1 MSRRYKFLNQDS
13 VFEAFNKVRDAF
25 LAAKNGEEV
34 DLITDALIT
43 YDERLKIGRRIIIA
57 GLLDSDMG
65 YQEIAHLLK
74 VGSTT
79 ILSVDRQLT
88 NHPQGFQLIFAR
100 SQKVENK
107 YREKAYRKVGGTK
120 VVFKK
125 TIYTGYKRKD
135 VPR

>member
-1 MSRRYKFLNQDS
+1 M
-13 VFEAFNKVRDAF
+13 
-25 LAAKNGEEV
+25 AAKNGGEV

-43 YDERLKIGRRIIIA
+43 YDERLKIGRRVIVA
-57 GLLDSDMG
+57 GLLDSGMG
-65 YQEIAHLLK
+65 YQEIARLLK

-107 YREKAYRKVGGTK
+107 YREKAYRKIGGAK

-125 TIYTGYKRKD
+125 TVYTGYKRKD